1 MKRSEPKIAFQK
13 TLTSLLK
20 INKLTQEEVAEVM
33 GVKRQTVSQYC
44 NGVTVPTIDKLEKLA
59 DYFDVSADYLLGRGK
74 QVPEKQPEWISIE
87 DRLPA
92 AGELVLVSTKNNRI
106 ATYAFSTDSICDKSI
121 THWMPLPE
129 PPKPKESTFKDV
141 FLGSFPKANIDM
153 ITHIICVRSIFPHTK
168 PNMIDCAKYDCE
180 KCWNQPYFEEE

>member
-1 MKRSEPKIAFQK
+1 MNTKN
-13 TLTSLLK
+13 L
-20 INKLTQEEVAEVM
+20 INALRECKKPYM
-33 GVKRQTVSQYC
+33 
-44 NGVTVPTIDKLEKLA
+44 IMH
-59 DYFDVSADYLLGRGK
+59 YFSAKMIADYLEELEK
-74 QVPEKQPEWISIE
+74 QLDEQKEINKQFANCCIDPKEGQQPEWISVE
-87 DRLPA
+87 DRLP
-92 AGELVLVSTKNNRI
+92 GKELVI
-106 ATYAFSTDSICDKSI
+106 CTDGKYCFMNCIHDMDDVTEDGV